1 MKCFF
6 SQRGSESSLV
16 RKARLRTLYHT
27 GHARKHRHTHARRLF
42 ERDMRLKSFTHRRSA
57 AGVCDENEHDFYH
70 PLANKHR
77 RDLSP
82 TRKQTPPYCS
92 CHEGTKIVQRGRAV
106 LW

>member
-57 AGVCDENEHDFYH
+57 AGSAMRTNTTFITHSQTNTAATYH
-70 PLANKHR
+70 PLTNKHR
-77 RDLSP
+77 RTAPVMKGL
-82 TRKQTPPYCS
+82 K
-92 CHEGTKIVQRGRAV
+92 
-106 LW
+106 